1 MGTDGGRMIE
11 PSMCPPRVWRPVLI
25 LCCALALLAGPAI
38 SQELN
43 SSKNGR
49 VPPPN
54 DRLHETVFD
63 EVRVTTA
70 VPSAAETQQ
79 IFGANLYRRNIQ
91 PVWVQIENLSNE
103 TLWFLPLGLDEQYFT
118 PIETIYRRAKR
129 NAALDFESVR
139 DIYDSSMRLRLD
151 AGSVRSGYIF
161 SRVDEGTKSFNVDVV
176 GDKGKHY
183 LMTFFVQVPG
193 LRIDHYKVAWNK
205 LYTDNDFKDVD
216 RDGLIA
222 GLEALP
228 CCATDESGEENA
240 DPLNI
245 ALVGHPRD
253 LYYALIRAGWD
264 ETEIVY
270 RTSVLKTI
278 ASSLMGKEYRYSPVS
293 SLYVFGRAQDAAF
306 QKARANIDQRNHL
319 RLWMTP
325 MRYEGKPVW
334 IGQISRDIGV
344 RLTWKTITTHKIDPN
359 VDETREYLLE
369 DFAYAQSLDKV
380 GYVKGVGAAPYDK
393 PRSNLTGDPY
403 FTDGLR
409 VVLFVSAEPSDISEI
424 QVLDLGYAP

>member
-1 MGTDGGRMIE
+1 MIAFAMIRQ
-11 PSMCPPRVWRPVLI
+11 SILRPVLT
-25 LCCALALLAGPAI
+25 LCCALLVAGPAV
-38 SQELN
+38 SQN
-43 SSKNGR
+43 PDSSKQGD

-54 DRLHETVFD
+54 DRLQETLFD

-70 VPSAAETQQ
+70 VPSGTETRQ

-91 PVWVQIENLSNE
+91 PVWVQIENRSDK
-103 TLWFLPLGLDEQYFT
+103 TLWFLPLGLDKQYFT

-129 NAALDFESVR
+129 NAALDFASVR
-139 DIYDSSMRLRLD
+139 DIYDSSMRLRLEPG
-151 AGSVRSGYIF
+151 AVRSGYVF

-176 GDKGKHY
+176 GDGGVHF

-193 LRIDHYKVAWNK
+193 LRIDHYKVDWK
-205 LYTDNDFKDVD
+205 TLYSKEQVKEVD
-216 RDGLIA
+216 RAGLIA

-228 CCATDESGEENA
+228 CCATDDSGKENA

-245 ALVGHPRD
+245 ALVGHPRQ

-264 ETEIVY
+264 ETETVY
-270 RTSVLKTI
+270 RASVLKTI
-278 ASSLMGKEYRYSPVS
+278 ASSLMGKEYRYSPIS
-293 SLYVFGRAQDAAF
+293 SLYVFGRRQDAAF
-306 QKARANIDQRNHL
+306 QKARANVDQRNHL
-319 RLWMTP
+319 RIWMTP

-344 RLTWKTITTHKIDPN
+344 RLTWKTITTHKIDPD

-369 DFAYAQSLDKV
+369 DFAYAQSLEKL
-380 GYVKGVGAAPYDK
+380 GYVKGVGAAPYDE
-393 PRSNLTGDPY
+393 PRGNLTGDPY

-409 VVLFVSAEPSDISEI
+409 VVLFVAPEPTNISEI
-424 QVLDLGYAP
+424 EVLDLGSAP